1 MITSGT
7 GKRIHFG
14 DSRYDDYT
22 STNDE
27 ERKERY
33 LTRHKSAEDWNDLN
47 TAGAWSRWLLWNKRT
62 ISQSIK
68 DMEKRF
74 NVKIAKR

>member
-1 MITSGT
+1 MITSPT
-7 GKRIHFG
+7 GKTIHFG
-14 DSRYDDYT
+14 DNRYDDYT

-47 TAGAWSRWLLWNKRT
+47 TAGAWSRWLLWNKKT

-74 NVKIAKR
+74 KIKIIYE